1 MAMAIFFLCHH
12 SMAMTM
18 VIATFL
24 FNLGL
29 SQETTS
35 SLSLQ
40 DKISALPGQPN
51 VTFNQFSG
59 YISVDDVKQRSL
71 FYYFAESEIDPTSK
85 PLVLW
90 LNGGN

>member
-1 MAMAIFFLCHH
+1 MAMPLPMAMA
-12 SMAMTM
+12 MAMIT
-18 VIATFL
+18 ATSL
-24 FNLGL
+24 FNLAL

-35 SLSLQ
+35 FLSQQ
-40 DKISALPGQPN
+40 DKITALPGQPN

-59 YISVDDVKQRSL
+59 YISVDDVRQRSL
-71 FYYFAESEIDPTSK
+71 FYYFAESEIDPASK